1 MIDRDNLI
9 KLIHAAR
16 LASRHDFANAIA
28 LDWLSSWSGDLEI
41 QVILAQVEMEQLHP
55 EPAAQRLLKVVTVD
69 PEYRDAYALLSRS
82 MQTLGEPTRA
92 RVFESC
98 AAALREDEISIT
110 EAPSWAM
117 NLKRALSSLSSNET
131 DNAIAEIQH
140 ALTADPDLP
149 LVTLV
154 AMKAYMAG
162 GDRSA
167 ALSSARTGLDRWPE
181 CVAFRLVLA
190 DELISSGEVNRGVAY
205 LHQVASEDPLGQVTS
220 RILGSSH
227 PFRSLWSTEM
237 TMDLDRPMPAEI
249 SAVLGDNRL
258 TGHSVKQP
266 SKTKDGPSHQRKRQ
280 AVKEMEE
287 RIKSTKPQ
295 SGKKKKRKKQSAPK
309 SDDLPVPEPWESF
322 RGPDSGDEITLDVEA
337 DETLLE
343 VEQDFMRLA
352 SRINARQ
359 RLHDEDGRVPA
370 YIVLSSHTRLI
381 QAFGDDTYKR
391 LDDAILSF
399 VETLRRR
406 AGWTAYRVYV
416 DDPMT
421 LDPFGLTPADPSN
434 AWQIKLRLADLDEAL
449 AQRGEMIGALLIIGG
464 EGVIPFHTL
473 PNPTDDDDETVL
485 SDNPYATTDGNYFA
499 PEWAIGRLPFNQEA
513 DLLVELIQAYTEEHR
528 IATQTVSPLRRFRI
542 WLARRLGRLFRGR
555 PQSMGYTA
563 SIWRK
568 ASMAVFKIIGEP
580 SSMLSSPPTEADQL
594 HPVTIRPVRLS
605 YFNLHGLE
613 DAPEWFGQRD
623 PLRDEGVGPE
633 FPIALRPRDVVNSGR
648 APKVVF
654 TEACYG
660 ANTIGKSYKS
670 ALCLK
675 FMDAG
680 SQAVIGST
688 KISYGSV
695 TTPLIAADLLGRL
708 FWENLNQSLPVG
720 EALRRAKLRLAAE
733 MHRRQGYLDGE
744 DQKTIISFVLYGDP
758 LYSPS
763 YKNPRMGHKTVIRR
777 TTRPRQ
783 MKTVCALGEPKRK
796 LETLDPN
803 ELQRVKAILSQYLPG
818 MVDAKCRIYPQHHG
832 CNGVDHICPTHQLG
846 IKRLESGGK
855 DNLVVSFSKQVR
867 DGTLQ
872 HQHYARL
879 TLDPSGKVLKLAVSR

>member
-1 MIDRDNLI
+1 MIDRDYLI
-9 KLIHAAR
+9 KLIHSAR
-16 LASRHDFANAIA
+16 LASRHDFANTIA

-41 QVILAQVEMEQLHP
+41 QAILAQVEMEQLHP
-55 EPAAQRLLKVVTVD
+55 EPASQRLLKVVTVD
-69 PEYRDAYALLSRS
+69 PEYLDAYALLSRS
-82 MQTLGEPTRA
+82 LRTLGELTRA

-98 AAALREDEISIT
+98 SAALRDDEISLT
-110 EAPSWAM
+110 EAPSWAI
-117 NLKRALSSLSSNET
+117 NLKKALSALSSSDP

-154 AMKAYMAG
+154 AMKAYMAAS
-162 GDRSA
+162 DRSA
-167 ALSSARTGLDRWPE
+167 ALSLARTGLDRWPE
-181 CVAFRLVLA
+181 CIAFRLILA
-190 DELISSGEVNRGVAY
+190 DELLATGEVHRGVAY
-205 LHQVASEDPLGQVTS
+205 IHQVASEDPLGLVTS
-220 RILGSSH
+220 LILGSTH
-227 PFRSLWSTEM
+227 PYRSLWSTEM
-237 TMDLDRPMPAEI
+237 TMELDRPIPAEV

-258 TGHSVKQP
+258 TGQSIDQHST
-266 SKTKDGPSHQRKRQ
+266 TKDGPSHQRKRQ
-280 AVKEMEE
+280 AVKELEE
-287 RIKSTKPQ
+287 RIKRAKPRSQ
-295 SGKKKKRKKQSAPK
+295 KKKRSTPK

-322 RGPDSGDEITLDVEA
+322 RGPDSGDEIMLDVEA
-337 DETLLE
+337 DATLLE

-381 QAFGDDTYKR
+381 QAFGDDTYER
-391 LDDAILSF
+391 LDEAIMSF
-399 VETLRRR
+399 VETIRRR

-416 DDPMT
+416 DDPLT
-421 LDPFGLTPADPSN
+421 LEPFGLSPADPSN
-434 AWQIKLRLADLDEAL
+434 AWQIKLRIADLDEAL
-449 AQRGEMIGALLIIGG
+449 ARRGEMIGALLIIGG
-464 EGVIPFHTL
+464 QGVIPFHTL

-485 SDNPYATTDGNYFA
+485 SDNPYATTDENYFA

-513 DLLVELIQAYTEEHR
+513 DLLVGLIQAYTEEHR
-528 IATQTVSPLRRFRI
+528 IAAQAVGPFRRFRF
-542 WLARRLGRLFRGR
+542 WLASRLGRLFRGR
-555 PQSMGYTA
+555 PQSIGYTA

-580 SSMLSSPPTEADQL
+580 SEMLSSPPTEVDQL

-633 FPIALRPRDVVNSGR
+633 FPIALRPQDVVNSGR

-680 SQAVIGST
+680 SRAVIGST

-720 EALRRAKLRLAAE
+720 EALRRAKLKLAAD
-733 MHRRQGYLDGE
+733 MHRKQGYLDGE

-758 LYSPS
+758 LYSPT
-763 YKNPRMGHKTVIRR
+763 YEIPRIGRKMVIRR
-777 TTRPRQ
+777 TTRPRH
-783 MKTVCALGEPKRK
+783 MKTVCALGEPRGK
-796 LETLDPN
+796 LEILDPN
-803 ELQRVKAILSQYLPG
+803 ELQRVKAILSQYLPS
-818 MVDAKCRIYPQHHG
+818 MVDAQCRIYPQHHG
-832 CNGVDHICPTHQLG
+832 CNGDDHICPTHQLG
-846 IKRLESGGK
+846 IKRLESSGK

-867 DGTLQ
+867 DGSFQ

>member
-9 KLIHAAR
+9 KIIHAAR
-16 LASRHDFANAIA
+16 LASRHDFANAVA
-28 LDWLSSWSGDLEI
+28 LEWLSSWSGDLEI
-41 QVILAQVEMEQLHP
+41 QVILARVELEQLHP
-55 EPAAQRLLKVVTVD
+55 DPAAQRLLKVVTVD
-69 PEYRDAYALLSRS
+69 PEYLDAYALLSRS
-82 MQTLGEPTRA
+82 MQTLAELTRA
-92 RVFESC
+92 RVFDAC
-98 AAALREDEISIT
+98 AAALRGDEISIT
-110 EAPSWAM
+110 EAPSWAI
-117 NLKRALSSLSSNET
+117 NLKRAISALSVGDPN
-131 DNAIAEIQH
+131 NAVAEIQH

-154 AMKAYMAG
+154 AMKAKMAAS
-162 GDRSA
+162 DRSA
-167 ALSSARTGLDRWPE
+167 ALSLARTGLDRWPE
-181 CVAFRLVLA
+181 CVAFRLILA
-190 DELISSGEVNRGVAY
+190 DELIATGEVNRGVAY
-205 LHQVASEDPLGQVTS
+205 LHQVASEDPLGLVTS
-220 RILGSSH
+220 RILGSTH
-227 PFRSLWSTEM
+227 PYRSLWSKEM
-237 TMDLDRPMPAEI
+237 KIDLDRPIPAEV

-258 TGHSVKQP
+258 TGQSVDLHST
-266 SKTKDGPSHQRKRQ
+266 TKDVPSQQRKTQ
-280 AVKEMEE
+280 AVKEMEQ
-287 RIKSTKPQ
+287 RVKRAKPQ
-295 SGKKKKRKKQSAPK
+295 SQKKKKRSAPK
-309 SDDLPVPEPWESF
+309 VDDLPVPEPWESF
-322 RGPDSGDEITLDVEA
+322 RGPDSGDEITLDVEV

-343 VEQDFMRLA
+343 VEQDFIRLA

-359 RLHDEDGRVPA
+359 QLQDEDGRVPA

-391 LDDAILSF
+391 LDEAVLSF
-399 VETLRRR
+399 IETIRRR

-416 DDPMT
+416 DDPLT
-421 LDPFGLTPADPSN
+421 LEPFGLSPADPSN
-434 AWQIKLRLADLDEAL
+434 AWQIKLRISDLDEAL
-449 AQRGEMIGALLIIGG
+449 AHRGEMIGALLIIGG
-464 EGVIPFHTL
+464 ESVIPFHTL

-485 SDNPYATTDGNYFA
+485 SDNPYATTDENYFA
-499 PEWAIGRLPFNQEA
+499 PEWSIGRLPFDQEA
-513 DLLVELIQAYTEEHR
+513 DLLVELIEAYTEEHR
-528 IATQTVSPLRRFRI
+528 IATQAVGPIRRFRI
-542 WLARRLGRLFRGR
+542 WMASRLGRLFRGR
-555 PQSMGYTA
+555 PQSIGYTA

-580 SSMLSSPPTEADQL
+580 SSMLSSPPTQADQL

-605 YFNLHGLE
+605 YFNLHGIE

-633 FPIALRPRDVVNSGR
+633 FPIALRPQDVVNSGR

-680 SQAVIGST
+680 SRSVIGST

-708 FWENLNQSLPVG
+708 FWEYLNQSLPVG

-733 MHRRQGYLDGE
+733 MLRRQGYLDGE

-758 LYSPS
+758 LYSPTHD
-763 YKNPRMGHKTVIRR
+763 NPRMGHKMVIRR

-783 MKTVCALGEPKRK
+783 MKTVCALGEPKGK
-796 LETLDPN
+796 LETLDPS

-818 MVDAKCRIYPQHHG
+818 MVDAQCHIYPQHHG
-832 CNGVDHICPTHQLG
+832 CNGDDHNCPTHQLG
-846 IKRLESGGK
+846 IKRLDSIGK

-867 DGTLQ
+867 DGALQ

>member
-9 KLIHAAR
+9 KTIHAAR
-16 LASRHDFANAIA
+16 LASRHDFANTIA

-41 QVILAQVEMEQLHP
+41 QVLLAQVEMEQLHP
-55 EPAAQRLLKVVTVD
+55 ESAAQRLIRAVTVD
-69 PEYRDAYALLSRS
+69 PEYIDAYVLLSKAKR
-82 MQTLGEPTRA
+82 TLGDLTRA

-98 AAALREDEISIT
+98 AAALRDDEISIS

-117 NLKRALSSLSSNET
+117 NLKRALSGLSSGKTENV
-131 DNAIAEIQH
+131 IAEIQH

-154 AMKAYMAG
+154 AMKAHLTAS
-162 GDRSA
+162 DRSA
-167 ALSSARTGLDRWPE
+167 ALSLARAGLDRWPE
-181 CVAFRLVLA
+181 CVAFRLILA

-205 LHQVASEDPLGQVTS
+205 LHQVASEDPLGLVTG
-220 RILGSSH
+220 RMLGSTH
-227 PFRSLWSTEM
+227 PYRSLWAKEM
-237 TMDLDRPMPAEI
+237 TIDLDRPIPAEV

-258 TGHSVKQP
+258 TGQSVDQHSTP
-266 SKTKDGPSHQRKRQ
+266 KDGPSQQRKEQ
-280 AVKEMEE
+280 ALKEMEQ
-287 RIKSTKPQ
+287 RIKSAKPQ
-295 SGKKKKRKKQSAPK
+295 SKKKKKKKRSASK
-309 SDDLPVPEPWESF
+309 SDDLPLPEPWESY
-322 RGPDSGDEITLDVEA
+322 RGPDSGDEVTLDVET

-359 RLHDEDGRVPA
+359 RLQDEDGRVPA
-370 YIVLSSHTRLI
+370 YIVLSSHTRLV
-381 QAFGDDTYKR
+381 QAFGDDAYKR
-391 LDDAILSF
+391 LDEAILSF
-399 VETLRRR
+399 VEIIRRR
-406 AGWTAYRVYV
+406 AGWTAYRVYI
-416 DDPMT
+416 DDPLT
-421 LDPFGLTPADPSN
+421 LEPFGLEPADPSN
-434 AWQIKLRLADLDEAL
+434 AWQVKLRIADLDAAL
-449 AQRGEMIGALLIIGG
+449 AHRGEMIGALLIIGG
-464 EGVIPFHTL
+464 ESVIPFHTL

-485 SDNPYATTDGNYFA
+485 SDNPYATTDENYFA
-499 PEWAIGRLPFNQEA
+499 PEWSIGRLPLDQEA
-513 DLLVELIQAYTEEHR
+513 DLLIDLIQAYTEEHR
-528 IATQTVSPLRRFRI
+528 IATQAVGPFRRFRF
-542 WLARRLGRLFRGR
+542 WLASRLGRLFRGR
-555 PQSMGYTA
+555 PQSVGYTA

-580 SSMLSSPPTEADQL
+580 SSMLSSPPTQADQL
-594 HPVTIRPVRLS
+594 HPVTIRPARLS

-613 DAPEWFGQRD
+613 EAPEWFGQRD
-623 PLRDEGVGPE
+623 PLRDEGDGPE
-633 FPIALRPRDVVNSGR
+633 FPIALRPQDVVNSGR

-660 ANTIGKSYKS
+660 ANTIGKTYKS

-675 FMDAG
+675 FMDSG
-680 SQAVIGST
+680 SRAVIGST

-708 FWENLNQSLPVG
+708 FWEYLNQSLPVG

-758 LYSPS
+758 LYSPTYENS
-763 YKNPRMGHKTVIRR
+763 HKGHKMVIRR

-783 MKTVCALGEPKRK
+783 MKTVCALGEPKGK

-818 MVDAKCRIYPQHHG
+818 MVDAQCRIFPQHHG
-832 CNGVDHICPTHQLG
+832 CNGIDHTCPTHQLG
-846 IKRLESGGK
+846 IKRLDSSSK

>member
-16 LASRHDFANAIA
+16 LASRHDFANTIA
-28 LDWLSSWSGDLEI
+28 LDWLSSWSGDLEV
-41 QVILAQVEMEQLHP
+41 QVILAQIEMEQLHP

-69 PEYRDAYALLSRS
+69 PEYLDAYSLLSRS
-82 MQTLGEPTRA
+82 MQTLGELTRA
-92 RVFESC
+92 RVFDSC
-98 AAALREDEISIT
+98 AAVLRGDDLSIT
-110 EAPSWAM
+110 EAPSWAI
-117 NLKRALSSLSSNET
+117 NLKRALSALSSG
-131 DNAIAEIQH
+131 DPANAIAESQH

-149 LVTLV
+149 LVALV
-154 AMKAYMAG
+154 AMKAHMSASN
-162 GDRSA
+162 RSA
-167 ALSSARTGLDRWPE
+167 ALSIARSGLDRWPE
-181 CVAFRLVLA
+181 CVAFRLILA
-190 DELISSGEVNRGVAY
+190 DELISTGEVQRGVAY
-205 LHQVASEDPLGQVTS
+205 LHQVASEDPLGLVTG

-227 PFRSLWSTEM
+227 PYRSLWSTEM
-237 TMDLDRPMPAEI
+237 TTELDRPIPAEI
-249 SAVLGDNRL
+249 AAVLGDNRL
-258 TGHSVKQP
+258 TGQSVDQP
-266 SKTKDGPSHQRKRQ
+266 STTKDGPPDKRKRQ
-280 AVKEMEE
+280 AAKEMEE
-287 RIKSTKPQ
+287 RVKRSKPRSQ
-295 SGKKKKRKKQSAPK
+295 KKKRSASK
-309 SDDLPVPEPWESF
+309 SDHLPVPEPWESF
-322 RGPDSGDEITLDVEA
+322 RGPDSGDEIALDVEA
-337 DETLLE
+337 DEMLLE
-343 VEQDFMRLA
+343 VEQDFERLA

-370 YIVLSSHTRLI
+370 YIVLSSHTRLV
-381 QAFGDDTYKR
+381 QVFGDDTYKR
-391 LDDAILSF
+391 LDEAILSF
-399 VETLRRR
+399 VETIRRR

-416 DDPMT
+416 DDPET
-421 LDPFGLTPADPSN
+421 LEAFGLEPADPSN
-434 AWQIKLRLADLDEAL
+434 AWQIKLRIADLDEAL
-449 AQRGEMIGALLIIGG
+449 ARRGEMIGALLIIGG
-464 EGVIPFHTL
+464 ETVIPFHTL

-485 SDNPYATTDGNYFA
+485 SDNPYATTDENYFA

-528 IATQTVSPLRRFRI
+528 IATQAIGPFRRFRI
-542 WLARRLGRLFRGR
+542 WLAGRLGRIFRGR
-555 PQSMGYTA
+555 PQSIGYTA
-563 SIWRK
+563 SIWKK

-594 HPVTIRPVRLS
+594 HPVTIRPARLS

-623 PLRDEGVGPE
+623 PLRDEGDGPE
-633 FPIALRPRDVVNSGR
+633 FPIALRPQDVVNSGR

-660 ANTIGKSYKS
+660 ANTINKSYKS

-680 SQAVIGST
+680 SRAVIGST

-708 FWENLNQSLPVG
+708 FWEHLNQSLPVG

-758 LYSPS
+758 LYSPT
-763 YKNPRMGHKTVIRR
+763 YGTPRRGNKMVIRR

-783 MKTVCALGEPKRK
+783 MKTVCALGEPKGK

-803 ELQRVKAILSQYLPG
+803 ELKRVKAILSQYLPG
-818 MVDAKCRIYPQHHG
+818 MVDAQCRIYPQHHG
-832 CNGVDHICPTHQLG
+832 CNGVDHTCPTHQLG
-846 IKRLESGGK
+846 IKRFESSGK

-867 DGTLQ
+867 DGVLQ
-872 HQHYARL
+872 HPHYARL